1 MKPLRRIIGHLM
13 GNKLPLRIKR
23 LIFISSVFGN
33 TTKETVNTETLKRLN
48 LVMQLASSENALG
61 FPVLLSHAIWRG
73 KDVVYVNA
81 EDILNSE
88 KQSDFSKYIKQIVS
102 SAPSWLK
109 YDSEAGMEQD
119 LKQMFL
125 NLNIYGR

>member
-73 KDVVYVNA
+73 KETVYVNA
-81 EDILNSE
+81 SDLMNSDKETDIT
-88 KQSDFSKYIKQIVS
+88 KYLHQIVK

-109 YDSEAGMEQD
+109 YGTEAGMEQD
-119 LKQMFL
+119 LRQMFS
-125 NLNIYGR
+125 NLNTYSH

>member
-48 LVMQLASSENALG
+48 LASVG
-61 FPVLLSHAIWRG
+61 VGIWAG
-73 KDVVYVNA
+73 VYSNTHFV
-81 EDILNSE
+81 
-88 KQSDFSKYIKQIVS
+88 KPK
-102 SAPSWLK
+102 
-109 YDSEAGMEQD
+109 G
-119 LKQMFL
+119 
-125 NLNIYGR
+125 